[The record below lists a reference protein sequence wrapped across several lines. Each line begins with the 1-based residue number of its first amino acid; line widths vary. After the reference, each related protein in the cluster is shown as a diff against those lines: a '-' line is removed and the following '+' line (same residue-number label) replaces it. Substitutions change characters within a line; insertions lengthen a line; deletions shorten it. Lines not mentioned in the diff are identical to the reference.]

1 MDILHLLLKFS
12 YGCYFTE
19 KPIIAQPLY
28 SKFTNKEKQEILTWR
43 NTLLMQVKSYNDTNI
58 YPAKV
63 NVIDPTKENFSQ
75 PLSVNEILY
84 ELEISE
90 DNYY

>member
-1 MDILHLLLKFS
+1 
-12 YGCYFTE
+12 
-19 KPIIAQPLY
+19 
-28 SKFTNKEKQEILTWR
+28 
-43 NTLLMQVKSYNDTNI
+43 MQVKSYNDTNI

-63 NVIDPTKENFSQ
+63 NVIDQTKENFSQ

-90 DNYY
+90 DDYY

>member
-1 MDILHLLLKFS
+1 
-12 YGCYFTE
+12 
-19 KPIIAQPLY
+19 
-28 SKFTNKEKQEILTWR
+28 
-43 NTLLMQVKSYNDTNI
+43 MQIKSYNDTNI